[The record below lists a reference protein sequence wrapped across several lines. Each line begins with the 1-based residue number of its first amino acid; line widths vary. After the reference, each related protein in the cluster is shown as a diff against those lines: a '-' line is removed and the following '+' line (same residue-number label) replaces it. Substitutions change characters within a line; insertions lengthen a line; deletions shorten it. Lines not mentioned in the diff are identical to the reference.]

1 MSSVWKKEMKNF
13 FVHHECDCTCW
24 LYYGKQQQN
33 AVKYTGIVLIFTTV
47 ALALRVHTVC
57 LAFENL
63 FVLISSKLHSKR
75 VIIYT
80 NGRENYFNKFHLE

>member
-33 AVKYTGIVLIFTTV
+33 AVKYTGIVLI
-47 ALALRVHTVC
+47 C
-57 LAFENL
+57 
-63 FVLISSKLHSKR
+63 ISHIMKPACITK
-75 VIIYT
+75 IIHYV
-80 NGRENYFNKFHLE
+80 

>member
-1 MSSVWKKEMKNF
+1 M
-13 FVHHECDCTCW
+13 
-24 LYYGKQQQN
+24 Q
-33 AVKYTGIVLIFTTV
+33 V

-63 FVLISSKLHSKR
+63 LVLISPKLHSKR

-80 NGRENYFNKFHLE
+80 NGCENYFNKFRLE

>member
-1 MSSVWKKEMKNF
+1 M
-13 FVHHECDCTCW
+13 
-24 LYYGKQQQN
+24 Q
-33 AVKYTGIVLIFTTV
+33 V

-63 FVLISSKLHSKR
+63 LSPKLHSKR

-80 NGRENYFNKFHLE
+80 NGCENYFNKFHLE